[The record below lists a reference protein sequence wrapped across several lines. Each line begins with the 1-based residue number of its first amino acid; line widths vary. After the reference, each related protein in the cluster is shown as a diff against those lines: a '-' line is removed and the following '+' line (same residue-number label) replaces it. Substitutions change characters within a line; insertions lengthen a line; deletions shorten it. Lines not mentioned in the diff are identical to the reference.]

1 MRLVESLK
9 HGQEK
14 IGSMNAGL
22 RLRVETSLRGW
33 PQRLNQ
39 KLTDIRS
46 LSLPWGQLWL
56 WHDETVVTP
65 PTELDPQQAM
75 EQLYSRLQQEMPDTV
90 DVGEWLTIN
99 QKSIDRFAAVTGDQQ
114 WIHTDP
120 QRAAVE
126 SPFKST
132 VAHGFLTLSLIPLLT
147 DTVDPHNNPYPE
159 ARLVI
164 NSGMEQVRFIAPVKP
179 GMRVRARSRI
189 TELRHCKRYIE
200 LVREVTVEIENA
212 KRPACVAALV
222 LRLYC

>member
-14 IGSMNAGL
+14 IESMNAGL
-22 RLRVETSLRGW
+22 RLRMETSLRGW

-56 WHDETVVTP
+56 WHDETVAKP
-65 PTELDPQQAM
+65 DADLDPQQAM
-75 EQLYSRLQQEMPDTV
+75 AQVYERLQQEMLDTV
-90 DVGEWLTIN
+90 DTGEWFTLN

-120 QRAAVE
+120 QRAAQE

-147 DTVDPHNNPYPE
+147 DTVDPQNNPYPE
-159 ARLVI
+159 ARMVV
-164 NSGMEQVRFIAPVKP
+164 NSGIDEVRFIAPVKP
-179 GMRVRARSRI
+179 GMRIRARSKI
-189 TELRHCKRYIE
+189 TELRHCRRYLE
-200 LVREVTVEIENA
+200 LVREITVEIENS
-212 KRPACVAALV
+212 KRPACVAALR
-222 LRLYC
+222 LRLYF

>member
-1 MRLVESLK
+1 MRLVESIK

-14 IGSMNAGL
+14 FESINAGL
-22 RLRVETSLRGW
+22 RLRVETSLREW

-39 KLTDIRS
+39 KLSDIRS

-56 WHDETVVTP
+56 WHDETASATD
-65 PTELDPQQAM
+65 TELDPQQAM
-75 EQLYSRLQQEMPDTV
+75 QQAYSRLQQEMLDKV
-90 DVGEWLTIN
+90 DIGEWFTLN

-147 DTVDPHNNPYPE
+147 DTVDPQNNPYPE
-159 ARLVI
+159 AKMVV
-164 NSGMEQVRFIAPVKP
+164 NSGMEKVRFIAPVKP
-179 GMRVRARSRI
+179 GMRIRARSRI
-189 TELRHCKRYIE
+189 TELRHSKRSIE
-200 LVREVTVEIENA
+200 LVREVTVEIENG
-212 KRPACVAALV
+212 KRPACVASLI
-222 LRLYC
+222 LRLYF

>member
-9 HGQEK
+9 NGQEK
-14 IGSMNAGL
+14 IESMNAGL

-46 LSLPWGQLWL
+46 LPMPWGQLRL
-56 WHDETVVTP
+56 WHDETDVSPHTD
-65 PTELDPQQAM
+65 LDPQQAM
-75 EQLYSRLQQEMPDTV
+75 AQAYSRLEQEMLESI
-90 DVGEWLTIN
+90 DVGEWLTVN

-159 ARLVI
+159 AKMVV
-164 NSGMEQVRFIAPVKP
+164 NSGMEEVRFIAPVKP
-179 GMRVRARSRI
+179 GMRLRARSKI
-189 TELRHCKRYIE
+189 TALRCSRRTIE
-200 LVREVTVEIENA
+200 LVREVTVEIENS
-212 KRPACVAALV
+212 KRPACVASLI
-222 LRLYC
+222 LRLYF